1 MILSMMTADDRKDDE
16 VHLAYWML
24 RSPVERYAS
33 LHFTREQVKTC
44 YGACDFGG
52 YVYAEL
58 LDAKCDVL
66 VACAV

>member
-1 MILSMMTADDRKDDE
+1 MILSMMTADGREDE
-16 VHLAYWML
+16 ACLAYWML
-24 RSPVERYAS
+24 RSPVERDAS

-44 YGACDFGG
+44 YCACDFGG